1 MLKHEHLS
9 CPSGSEGGLLRTEAN
24 TLDTFQM
31 LKHLS
36 CPSGSKKGLLRT
48 EANTLGTLQMLKYL
62 SCPSE
67 SKKVLLRTEIF
78 SAVASLLHQPTAL
91 SSALALLYAVIYLQG
106 VSLLRVCTKLC
117 LSDGQVIFPGTCVFS
132 PTFALGTNHLIS
144 GGVGGGGAST
154 FRRGRKIFGRLLGG
168 RK

>member
-24 TLDTFQM
+24 TLGTFQM

-62 SCPSE
+62 SCP
-67 SKKVLLRTEIF
+67 
-78 SAVASLLHQPTAL
+78 VASLLHQPTAL

-144 GGVGGGGAST
+144 GGVGWGGGAST
-154 FRRGRKIFGRLLGG
+154 FRRGRKFFGRLLGG